1 MRDEESK
8 YMLMLN
14 RDKLVCPRYNEKD
27 YNLWRPNILGTK
39 YRAKYATKK
48 NNKKVQELKSSLC
61 SQQNMFSYSN
71 NKKMMQQ

>member
-14 RDKLVCPRYNEKD
+14 RDKLVCPRYNRKE